1 MDSLTERIAS
11 LGLGDL
17 LDGDNAF
24 SVASVESATDAFWQQ
39 PLFFASVMTPLL
51 VRFLCAFKRAPAPR
65 SAAAHKGSAAAD
77 GGGSSGRSTP
87 AKIASRVFQLLWTI
101 LVLFFVA
108 CVGAV
113 VYVVTMWNG
122 AVVTLPCI
130 ALLFVTARS
139 TKRPAFVYDLCVSV
153 GVCFLL
159 SALTVVNTD
168 TMLTHVVVSQD
179 PAHAKAYRTIQEGI
193 DAVREGGSVRVI
205 PGHYRERLVVNKNI
219 YLLGMGA
226 SPSDTVVSLPP
237 GAADSAVLMFASD
250 SVATNIRIEGGAAGA
265 AAGGGGGGGGDGC
278 TPLVYFGDSFLGSA
292 LTDVEVAGCSGAC
305 LYSVAG
311 HPFLAHRLRRVT
323 LLAGGAAGEKKE
335 FDDVLLQTKDEVVG
349 MKPGQVCPLKVA
361 GAEGSSAAVAAAEA
375 AAGGK
380 GGPQAGGG
388 ALPAKTE
395 VARVVDAVAKTTR
408 PHVKTLVLL
417 LRWLDASAHWT
428 IVVYRWTVK
437 HVLPVAVQ
445 WGHFAGTHTAAG
457 GRAFMRGFRSF
468 LCGAVD
474 YVPICPADRHEW
486 MFVVGSWVH
495 SMVGD
500 SFTYAFVF
508 LIDAGQ
514 FFLSH
519 VVTPILSYAAAYLP
533 MMAFGFLSGYFA
545 TSQYLQVGIH
555 LLSGLGTAS
564 YVFSGD
570 LLSLFSNGPFNTV
583 LLLGKNSTVL
593 IPLGIEYL
601 GSVFVIASAWI
612 IVPLI
617 LPFINVYVTMIL
629 IHVALPLQSIYSF
642 VKRHNKGAWVKRYDY
657 WALMFLGRVVVQ
669 LQPTI
674 VFCLVAG
681 VVLFLRHLNGATPD
695 VSADKVAEA
704 DSARALEKAK
714 EAEAKREV
722 TRKLEEQ
729 QEKEDAAKKAAAD
742 EKEAEKKK
750 KKKNEEAKKT
760 PAAASPE
767 KEKKKAAAAPEAD
780 SPTEAKKDEKDEKEK
795 EKDTEKEKEKMQEK
809 VSA

>member
-24 SVASVESATDAFWQQ
+24 SVSSMESASDAFWQQ

-65 SAAAHKGSAAAD
+65 SAAAHKSSAAA
-77 GGGSSGRSTP
+77 GGGTTSSTS
-87 AKIASRVFQLLWTI
+87 AKIASRVFQFLWTI

-179 PAHAKAYRTIQEGI
+179 PTHAKAYRTIQAGI
-193 DAVREGGSVRVI
+193 DAVKEGGSVRVI

-226 SPSDTVVSLPP
+226 APSDTVVSLPP
-237 GAADSAVLMFASD
+237 GATDSAVLMFASD
-250 SVATNIRIEGGAAGA
+250 SVATNIRIEGRAN
-265 AAGGGGGGGGDGC
+265 GDDC
-278 TPLVYFGDSFLGSA
+278 TPLVYFGDSFLGSS
-292 LTDVEVAGCSGAC
+292 LSDVEVADCSGAC

-311 HPFLAHRLRRVT
+311 HPFLAHRLRRVS
-323 LLAGGAAGEKKE
+323 LLSGGVEKH

-349 MKPGQVCPLKVA
+349 FKPGQVCPLKVA
-361 GAEGSSAAVAAAEA
+361 GAAGSAVAAAEA
-375 AAGGK
+375 SASAAAAGDK
-380 GGPQAGGG
+380 GGSQAGGG
-388 ALPAKTE
+388 ALVAKTE

-428 IVVYRWTVK
+428 IVVYRWAVK

-445 WGHFAGTHTAAG
+445 WGHFAGTYTAAG

-474 YVPICPADRHEW
+474 YMPICPADRHEW
-486 MFVVGSWVH
+486 MFVIGSWVH

-519 VVTPILSYAAAYLP
+519 VVMPLLSYAAAYLP
-533 MMAFGFLSGYFA
+533 LMACGFLSGYFS

-593 IPLGIEYL
+593 IPLGVCDAPPPSPCPLSAHAHPDTQIEYL
-601 GSVFVIASAWI
+601 GAVFVIASAWI

-617 LPFINVYVTMIL
+617 LPFINVYGM
-629 IHVALPLQSIYSF
+629 
-642 VKRHNKGAWVKRYDY
+642 
-657 WALMFLGRVVVQ
+657 
-669 LQPTI
+669 
-674 VFCLVAG
+674 
-681 VVLFLRHLNGATPD
+681 
-695 VSADKVAEA
+695 
-704 DSARALEKAK
+704 
-714 EAEAKREV
+714 
-722 TRKLEEQ
+722 
-729 QEKEDAAKKAAAD
+729 
-742 EKEAEKKK
+742 
-750 KKKNEEAKKT
+750 
-760 PAAASPE
+760 
-767 KEKKKAAAAPEAD
+767 
-780 SPTEAKKDEKDEKEK
+780 
-795 EKDTEKEKEKMQEK
+795 
-809 VSA
+809 